1 MGRLEAYTL
10 SAGMNLGQPY
20 TVAGYPTGTNAVTG
34 LPWSPAT
41 GSR

>member
-10 SAGMNLGQPY
+10 SAGLNLGQPY

-34 LPWSPAT
+34 LPWSPAPGT
-41 GSR
+41 R